1 MASATQPCL
10 DPSVPPLKFPGVTSP
25 SCPCQSQGLPLALEH
40 QSAVPVPALFKG
52 RVSSR
57 KGRCLRGHLLDHVSQ
72 ARGQWQSTAQISWD
86 PTQGSP
92 YSVRGRSTLRD
103 PICCFLPLCAVSQGL
118 SVPYQ
123 FREYRNK
130 QSCTQFSGLRSWEKH
145 LLGFPSVTPFSDS
158 LQ

>member
-103 PICCFLPLCAVSQGL
+103 PICCFLPLCAISQGL
-118 SVPYQ
+118 CSLSVP
-123 FREYRNK
+123 RKWERAELLAA
-130 QSCTQFSGLRSWEKH
+130 LRTEIIGKSIY
-145 LLGFPSVTPFSDS
+145 LDS

>member
-10 DPSVPPLKFPGVTSP
+10 YPSVPPLKFAGVTSP
-25 SCPCQSQGLPLALEH
+25 SRPCRSQGVPLALEH
-40 QSAVPVPALFKG
+40 QSAVPVPAVFKG
-52 RVSSR
+52 CVSSR
-57 KGRCLRGHLLDHVSQ
+57 KGRCLCGHLLDHVSQ

-103 PICCFLPLCAVSQGL
+103 LICCFLPLCAVSQGL
-118 SVPYQ
+118 SSLSVPG
-123 FREYRNK
+123 K
-130 QSCTQFSGLRSWEKH
+130 QERAELHAVLRTEIMGQSTC
-145 LLGFPSVTPFSDS
+145 LDP